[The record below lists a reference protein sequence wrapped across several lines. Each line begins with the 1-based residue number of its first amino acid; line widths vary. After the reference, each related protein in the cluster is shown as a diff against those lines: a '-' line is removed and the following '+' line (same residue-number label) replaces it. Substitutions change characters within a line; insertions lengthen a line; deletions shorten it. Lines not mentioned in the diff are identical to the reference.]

1 MKTNP
6 NNPIPRGYTS
16 QLSFVSN
23 VLLTRLIARCRLVVL
38 RMVAQAITGWKI
50 SRVFCIRAKW
60 IAACKRKNA
69 DGSPWNPKSKNIYLC
84 GKHFITG
91 KVYSTYLV
99 VPLFS
104 FLLLTVIAPFE
115 VNAMKFVLCKFCHF
129 SC

>member
-1 MKTNP
+1 MENKPSFCRFP
-6 NNPIPRGYTS
+6 NNDAA
-16 QLSFVSN
+16 L
-23 VLLTRLIARCRLVVL
+23 
-38 RMVAQAITGWKI
+38 
-50 SRVFCIRAKW
+50 RAKL

-91 KVYSTYLV
+91 KVYSKYLV